1 MNIYI
6 KLSCSALTDVKLTAA
21 GSDGFTL
28 WVRGLLWSKEHMTDG
43 EVPRVMLPMIGIGIR
58 RVEETARQL
67 VALGLWVETRDGYT
81 VGADKWARYQTTRE
95 AVETQRTNWREQ
107 KARQRGGH
115 TTRHGRMST
124 VDTGVDNRADT
135 TADSAADPTEVSG
148 DCPATRVQSTDYRL
162 QTLPPQPPSCEGG
175 SRPPGGHGAD
185 TGQARA
191 AAERFLAARHAAG
204 GPRVTPE
211 SAAAFAEKVFG
222 PMLCEYDRSE
232 VDEVLAFLERPGCRW
247 WRFVNSNPRGY
258 EHSLRRNFPAILAE
272 AREGDRT
279 PHPAIPSEAYMEH
292 HDPLEVFE
300 APDPDELAKLQREL
314 EEMGL

>member
-1 MNIYI
+1 MGNLYA
-6 KLSCSALTDVKLTAA
+6 KLMCDALTDPKLLAA
-21 GSDGFTL
+21 GPEGFTL
-28 WVRGLLWSKEHMTDG
+28 WAKGLLFAKLHMTDG
-43 EVPRVMLPMIGIGIR
+43 AIPRVMLPMLGVGIR
-58 RVEETARQL
+58 RVEDTARQL
-67 VALGLWVETRDGYT
+67 VVLGLWVETDEGFS
-81 VGADKWARYQTTRE
+81 VGSEKWARYQTTRD
-95 AVETQRTNWREQ
+95 AIETQRENWRSH

-115 TTRHGRMST
+115 GKMST
-124 VDTGVDNRADT
+124 VDKVVDKGVDTTVDSTGV
-135 TADSAADPTEVSG
+135 SCE
-148 DCPATRVQSTDYRL
+148 CPATRAQSTEHRA
-162 QTLPPQPPSCEGG
+162 QILPPKPPSCEGG

-222 PMLCEYDRSE
+222 PMLGEYDRSE

-272 AREGDRT
+272 ARQGDRT
-279 PHPAIPSEAYMEH
+279 PHPAIASEAYMEH

-300 APDPDELAKLQREL
+300 APDPEELAEQQREL
-314 EEMGL
+314 EELGL